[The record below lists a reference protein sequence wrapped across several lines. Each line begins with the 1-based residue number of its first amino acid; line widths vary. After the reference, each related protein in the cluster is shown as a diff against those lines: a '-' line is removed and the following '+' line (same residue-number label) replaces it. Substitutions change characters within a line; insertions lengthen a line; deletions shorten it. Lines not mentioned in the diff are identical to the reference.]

1 MSYKLTITYI
11 PTACKVRHAFM
22 ILFRTVR
29 VHLAKNIQKVCR
41 KIDVEISTMSYYMT
55 ASKPYDFFC

>member
-11 PTACKVRHAFM
+11 PTACVHSCKVRHAFM

-29 VHLAKNIQKVCR
+29 AHL
-41 KIDVEISTMSYYMT
+41 
-55 ASKPYDFFC
+55 